1 MTKNDKPSGKRQEN
15 DKQNDKFAS
24 CQNGAFL
31 KKLSFFVICHLCL
44 RFFQTCHFFYKQ
56 NDTRKLKLQKT
67 YFVFFQALA
76 GQESSK
82 ARLMGNAPPRA
93 QLRDAD
99 QNQDGML
106 SLAEFREAWKKK
118 A

>member
-1 MTKNDKPSGKRQEN
+1 MTNLQVAKMALFSRSYH
-15 DKQNDKFAS
+15 F
-24 CQNGAFL
+24 
-31 KKLSFFVICHLCL
+31 LSFVIYVCDFPDLP
-44 RFFQTCHFFYKQ
+44 FFLQT
-56 NDTRKLKLQKT
+56 KLQTKMEIQNK
-67 YFVFFQALA
+67 YFVFFFQALA

-106 SLAEFREAWKKK
+106 SLAEFREAWKK

>member
-1 MTKNDKPSGKRQEN
+1 MTNLQEN
-15 DKQNDKFAS
+15 DKKMTNTMTNLQVAKMALSQEVIIF
-24 CQNGAFL
+24 CH
-31 KKLSFFVICHLCL
+31 LSFMFVIFPDLP
-44 RFFQTCHFFYKQ
+44 FFYKQ
-56 NDTRKLKLQKT
+56 NDRRKLKLQ
-67 YFVFFQALA
+67 YIFFFQALA